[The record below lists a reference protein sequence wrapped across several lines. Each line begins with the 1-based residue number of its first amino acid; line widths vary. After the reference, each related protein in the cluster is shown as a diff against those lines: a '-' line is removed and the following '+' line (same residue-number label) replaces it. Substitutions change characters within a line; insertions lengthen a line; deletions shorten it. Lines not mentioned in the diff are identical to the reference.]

1 MGENNIIQWRR
12 GERKKKNEGSARC
25 GRKGCDFSSKDRGSS
40 ASAFTCRNHAN
51 ASGMALSA
59 RENQSTHEIWGPKKW
74 DRKVLLFLTP
84 SALLLRRLTSLLVL
98 VLVLVLEANG
108 KLRSRISTINKV
120 DIPEP
125 HHRAQLPN
133 KPPNMRIR

>member
-1 MGENNIIQWRR
+1 MGEYNIIQWRR

-25 GRKGCDFSSKDRGSS
+25 GRKGCDFSSEDRGSS

-84 SALLLRRLTSLLVL
+84 SALLLR
-98 VLVLVLEANG
+98 
-108 KLRSRISTINKV
+108 
-120 DIPEP
+120 
-125 HHRAQLPN
+125 
-133 KPPNMRIR
+133 